1 MKLSYKPI
9 ALLFAIT
16 SITFAAC
23 KKDKTTKDDFP
34 KTLKFQGTTKVG
46 TERVFT
52 AKGEV
57 TDAVVIARTMG
68 SSGLNFTSN
77 ATYPGPSIVF
87 TSKSTLQMTNKYS
100 LVEGSGDLLLFASNE
115 SVFIPANDYLV
126 KLAPLFKY
134 PGLQSSGND
143 FIYRNQQVL
152 HGDYSAV
159 KISWIDFAYLHRNA
173 NGKNASG
180 HVIINSNEFNIKGL
194 SSLGELD
201 TVVFRTYT
209 YNYALAK

>member
-1 MKLSYKPI
+1 MKLSYIPV
-9 ALLFAIT
+9 ALLFAII
-16 SITFAAC
+16 SITITSC

-34 KTLKFQGTTKVG
+34 KTLKYQGTTKMG
-46 TERVFT
+46 TSVFT

-57 TDAVVIARTMG
+57 TDYAVIARTME

-87 TSKSTLQMTNKYS
+87 TSKSTLQTTNKYS
-100 LVEGSGDLLLFASNE
+100 LVDGSGDLLLFANDE
-115 SVFIPANDYLV
+115 STFVQANDDMV

-134 PGLQSSGND
+134 PGLQSSSND
-143 FIYRNQQVL
+143 FIYRNQLVL
-152 HGDYSAV
+152 RGDYSAV
-159 KISWIDFAYLHRNA
+159 KISWIDFAYIHRNA

-180 HVIINSNEFNIKGL
+180 RIIMNSNEFNIKGL

-201 TVVFRTYT
+201 TVVIRTYT